1 MYEIDLLKGEG
12 VPIRSRPGGIAFAC
26 LVIAVPLIAGIAM
39 ISIYLEHRVATSVQ
53 SQQLTRLRRVT
64 AALSGAL
71 ETKRSLED
79 QKTLGA
85 HLLGDVKTALTRH
98 TQWSTTLTTVI
109 DCLPEALILTKL
121 AATRDTVRRE
131 MPSPDNP
138 DVMITANIPVRSLQV
153 RVAGRHEDTAYRAV
167 RAFQDRL
174 RTSATLASRIDT
186 LTVSQESEFLDGE
199 SVVSY
204 ELICAFKPSF
214 E

>member
-39 ISIYLEHRVATSVQ
+39 ASIYLEHRVAVSVQ
-53 SQQLTRLRRVT
+53 SQQLTRLRRAT
-64 AALSGAL
+64 TALSGAL

-98 TQWSTTLTTVI
+98 TQWSDTLTTVI
-109 DCLPEALILTKL
+109 ECLPEALILTRL
-121 AATRDTVRRE
+121 GATRNIMRRQI
-131 MPSPDNP
+131 PSRENP
-138 DVMITANIPVRSLQV
+138 DVMITSNVPARALQI
-153 RVAGRHEDTAYRAV
+153 RVAGRNEDTAYRAV
-167 RAFQDRL
+167 REFQDRL
-174 RTSATLASRIDT
+174 RASATLASRIDT
-186 LTVSQESEFLDGE
+186 MTVSQESELLNGE

-204 ELICAFKPSF
+204 ELICAFKPSL

>member
-39 ISIYLEHRVATSVQ
+39 TSIYLEHRVATSVQ

-64 AALSGAL
+64 AALSSAL

-79 QKTLGA
+79 QKTLGV
-85 HLLGDVKTALTRH
+85 HLLSDVKTALTRH

-109 DCLPEALILTKL
+109 ECLPEALILTKL

-131 MPSPDNP
+131 IPSRDNP
-138 DVMITANIPVRSLQV
+138 DVMVAANFPVRSLQI

-167 RAFQDRL
+167 RDFQDRL
-174 RTSATLASRIDT
+174 RSSATLASRIDT
-186 LTVSQESEFLDGE
+186 LTVSQESEFLDGQ